1 MKVNSLVSAGL
12 TVGVADLV
20 PTVNWALTGFKGPV
34 PANLSGLLAGA
45 IVMAVHAIYN
55 RVADRPAAKAQA
67 TPVIQPAQ

>member
-45 IVMAVHAIYN
+45 IVMAIHAGYN
-55 RVADRPAAKAQA
+55 RFTDRPAKTPAP
-67 TPVIQPAQ
+67 PVIQPAQ